1 MTYTPIFDS
10 YEDQLAYEKAQLNQ
24 APPASSNVPRNRGE
38 LPTAEPKFNE
48 LIRELLS
55 SYQIDDDDSV
65 MELRASIKG
74 RFRLSDDQIN
84 HHLFKTLAS
93 SKLKPVRR
101 RHDSVDLTKVTE
113 LSYLL
118 DGWLP
123 KGDVSLVYA
132 EKGTGKTCLALAL
145 SMALAKGESF
155 LDRSKCVEPAKS
167 MFIATDS
174 GLGPLVTAMDHLGM
188 LPEDPI
194 FKPGHKDQMIHV
206 QGFASDQGHASWC
219 CDINGAIWLENQIK
233 RHGLKLIVVDSAKSV
248 SSSAGWSYT
257 SNESTKAILTYMRE
271 CICEPL
277 GCTILFLSHDGT
289 AKGSHSGAKAWAE
302 EPSMVISLS
311 KDLDQDGK
319 LKGVVAQFIK
329 DRAAPPSSNQRKVP
343 YRLSPDTGA
352 FELAPGVEKVGSCED
367 IIVEIMW
374 AAYQGDV
381 PVVSRKGLVD
391 EAFAA
396 HNRSAKTVDNTLSA
410 LVKDRAIVRK
420 GKGRYALASATLQR
434 LQFSNRDLYI
444 EGRNKEKTKSVTGVC
459 ALPGT
464 VPDAQIGNN
473 EFPTEKSPGNNQIPV
488 PKSDLAEILPIEHGC
503 TKQPA
508 SDLESDDDFVF

>member
-10 YEDQLAYEKAQLNQ
+10 YEDQVAYEKAQLNQ
-24 APPASSNVPRNRGE
+24 APSAPSNVPRERGE
-38 LPTAEPKFNE
+38 LPKEEPKFHE

-55 SYQIDDDDSV
+55 SYQIGDDDFV
-65 MELRASIKG
+65 MELRASMKG

-84 HHLFKTLAS
+84 HHLFKALAA

-101 RHDSVDLTKVTE
+101 LHDSVDLTKVEE

-132 EKGTGKTCLALAL
+132 EKGTGKTCLAMAL
-145 SMALAKGESF
+145 SMALVKGESF
-155 LDRSKCVEPAKS
+155 LDRSKRVEPAKS

-174 GLGPLVTAMDHLGM
+174 GLGPLKKAMADLGM
-188 LPEDPI
+188 QQEDPV
-194 FKPGHKDQMIHV
+194 FSPGHKDQMIYIR
-206 QGFASDQGHASWC
+206 GRASEQGHASWC
-219 CDINGAIWLENQIK
+219 CDIKGVIQLENQIK
-233 RHGLKLIVVDSAKSV
+233 RHNLKLIVIDSAKSV

-329 DRAAPPSSNQRKVP
+329 DRAAPPSSSQRK
-343 YRLSPDTGA
+343 
-352 FELAPGVEKVGSCED
+352 
-367 IIVEIMW
+367 
-374 AAYQGDV
+374 
-381 PVVSRKGLVD
+381 
-391 EAFAA
+391 
-396 HNRSAKTVDNTLSA
+396 
-410 LVKDRAIVRK
+410 
-420 GKGRYALASATLQR
+420 
-434 LQFSNRDLYI
+434 
-444 EGRNKEKTKSVTGVC
+444 
-459 ALPGT
+459 
-464 VPDAQIGNN
+464 
-473 EFPTEKSPGNNQIPV
+473 FPT
-488 PKSDLAEILPIEHGC
+488 A
-503 TKQPA
+503 
-508 SDLESDDDFVF
+508 

>member
-1 MTYTPIFDS
+1 MWVVSCLLLGHSEPTCTLRPYQGVFDLSKNRDPQREAHGMTYAPIPDS
-10 YEDQLAYEKAQLNQ
+10 YEEQVAWEEAQRRQ
-24 APPASSNVPRNRGE
+24 VSSSRIQSQVQSDGSSRDDR
-38 LPTAEPKFNE
+38 KFSE
-48 LIRELLS
+48 LIRDLLS

-65 MELRASIKG
+65 MELRASMKG

-84 HHLFKTLAS
+84 HHLFKELAA

-101 RHDSVDLTKVTE
+101 LHDSVDLTKVEE

-145 SMALAKGESF
+145 SMALAKGESL

-174 GLGPLVTAMDHLGM
+174 GLGPLKKAMADLGM
-188 LPEDPI
+188 QPEDPI
-194 FKPGHKDQMIHV
+194 FSPAHKDQMIHIR
-206 QGFASDQGHASWC
+206 GRASEQGHASWC
-219 CDINGAIWLENQIK
+219 CDIKGVIQLENQIK
-233 RHGLKLIVVDSAKSV
+233 RHNLKLIVIDSAKSV

-329 DRAAPPSSNQRKVP
+329 DRAAPPSSSQRKVP

-352 FELAPGVEKVGSCED
+352 LELAPGVEKIGCCED

-396 HNRSAKTVDNTLSA
+396 HNRSAKTVDNTLGA

-420 GKGRYALASATLQR
+420 GKGRYALAPATLQR
-434 LQFSNRDLYI
+434 LQSSNRDPYI
-444 EGRNKEKTKSVTGVC
+444 EGRNKEKTQLVTGV
-459 ALPGT
+459 
-464 VPDAQIGNN
+464 
-473 EFPTEKSPGNNQIPV
+473 
-488 PKSDLAEILPIEHGC
+488 
-503 TKQPA
+503 
-508 SDLESDDDFVF
+508 

>member
-1 MTYTPIFDS
+1 MTYTPIPDS
-10 YEDQLAYEKAQLNQ
+10 YEEQVAWEEAQQRQLSNSRIQSQ
-24 APPASSNVPRNRGE
+24 VQSDGSSRDDR
-38 LPTAEPKFNE
+38 KFSE
-48 LIRELLS
+48 LICDLLS
-55 SYQIDDDDSV
+55 SYRNQDEDSV
-65 MELRASIKG
+65 MDLRASLKG

-84 HHLFKTLAS
+84 HHLFKALAS

-101 RHDSVDLTKVTE
+101 RHDSVDLTKVVE

-132 EKGTGKTCLALAL
+132 EKGTGKTCLGLAL
-145 SMALAKGESF
+145 CMALAQGESF
-155 LDRSKCVEPAKS
+155 LDRSKHVEPAKS
-167 MFIATDS
+167 IFIATDS
-174 GLGPLVTAMDHLGM
+174 GIGPLKRAMHHLGI

-194 FKPGHKDQMIHV
+194 FKPDHEDQMILIEGH
-206 QGFASDQGHASWC
+206 ASEQGHASWC
-219 CDINGAIWLENQIK
+219 CDIKGVVWLERQI
-233 RHGLKLIVVDSAKSV
+233 RSHSLKLVVIDSAKSV
-248 SSSAGWSYT
+248 SSNAGWSYT

-311 KDLDQDGK
+311 KELDQDGNQ
-319 LKGVVAQFIK
+319 KGVVAQFIK
-329 DRAAPPSSNQRKVP
+329 DRAAPPSSSQRKVP

-352 FELAPGVEKVGSCED
+352 FELAPGVEKVGCCED

-374 AAYQGDV
+374 DAYQRDV

-391 EAFAA
+391 EALAA
-396 HNRSAKTVDNTLSA
+396 YQRSAKTVDNTLGA

-420 GKGRYALASATLQR
+420 GKGRYALAPATLQR
-434 LQFSNRDLYI
+434 LQSSNRDPYI
-444 EGRNKEKTKSVTGVC
+444 EGRNKEKTQSVTGVC
-459 ALPGT
+459 SLPGT
-464 VPDAQIGNN
+464 LPDVQNGNN
-473 EFPTEKSPGNNQIPV
+473 ELPTGNSPGNNQIPV
-488 PKSDLAEILPIEHGC
+488 HNSDLSEILPAEHGC
-503 TKQPA
+503 TKQPGQSA
-508 SDLESDDDFVF
+508 DDFVF